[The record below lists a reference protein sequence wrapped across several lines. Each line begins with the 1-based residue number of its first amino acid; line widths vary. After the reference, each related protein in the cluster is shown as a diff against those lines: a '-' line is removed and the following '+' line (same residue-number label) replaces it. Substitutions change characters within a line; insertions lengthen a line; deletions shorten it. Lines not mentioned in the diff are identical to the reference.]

1 MANKETMTSRERV
14 IKALNH
20 EEPDRVP
27 IDLGGF
33 QTGIHKGAYT
43 QLLDYLGIGENVL
56 GGEKVSFTP
65 SEAPVGGVIVTL
77 ITCFRIYYGLDHA
90 RPFKSVEISFIV
102 GAYLVAPVLDADLDR
117 ALKINSVIQVFTDHV
132 TG

>member
-1 MANKETMTSRERV
+1 M
-14 IKALNH
+14 
-20 EEPDRVP
+20 
-27 IDLGGF
+27 
-33 QTGIHKGAYT
+33 
-43 QLLDYLGIGENVL
+43 
-56 GGEKVSFTP
+56 
-65 SEAPVGGVIVTL
+65 
-77 ITCFRIYYGLDHA
+77 DHA